1 MVNNTAK
8 FADIDRSRIRC
19 FAIAPARCTSI
30 DLAVRYSDVI
40 RSVVLQVRKASTA
53 SCYSVELTSW
63 LCPSWGQYVGL
74 GKLPMAVGRAPN
86 DASVV
91 LALYTHA

>member
-1 MVNNTAK
+1 LLRKNSDYTFTLVGHSLGAGVAAIFAIMMVNNTAK

-40 RSVVLQVRKASTA
+40 RSVVLQVRKVSTA
-53 SCYSVELTSW
+53 S
-63 LCPSWGQYVGL
+63 
-74 GKLPMAVGRAPN
+74 
-86 DASVV
+86 
-91 LALYTHA
+91 